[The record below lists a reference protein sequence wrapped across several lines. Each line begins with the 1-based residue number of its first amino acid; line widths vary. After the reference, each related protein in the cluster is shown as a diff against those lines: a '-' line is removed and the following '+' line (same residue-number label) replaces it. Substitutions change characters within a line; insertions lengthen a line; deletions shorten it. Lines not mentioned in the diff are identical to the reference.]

1 MTVKDLLTIYWSQVT
16 LILLA
21 IGFLIKRLL
30 DIKSKKT
37 EINHSL
43 FQQNRLIA
51 VKNYF
56 SIYAKT
62 ELMWQQLSIYEILE
76 HKFPAKE
83 IDKMIFPS
91 LNALQEI
98 TYELKLYFEEDCQKY
113 FDKLT
118 NGVQSINGRLIQ
130 LYSNLNVNV
139 TSMTT
144 TQKVIDYDGFKENVF
159 TGNKVLMNELCMKIK
174 DLYK

>member
-1 MTVKDLLTIYWSQVT
+1 MTVKDLLTTYWSQVT

-43 FQQNRLIA
+43 IQQNRITA

-62 ELMWQQLSIYEILE
+62 ELMWQQLSIYEILD

-98 TYELKLYFEEDCQKY
+98 TIELKLYFEEDYQKY
-113 FDKLT
+113 FEQLT
-118 NGVQSINGRLIQ
+118 NGIQSINGKLNG
-130 LYSNLNVNV
+130 LYSNLKMD
-139 TSMTT
+139 MTT
-144 TQKVIDYDGFKENVF
+144 TQKVIDYDGFKEEVF
-159 TGNKVLMNELCMKIK
+159 INNKVIMNELCSRIK
-174 DLYK
+174 YLFK

>member
-1 MTVKDLLTIYWSQVT
+1 MTVKDLLTTYWSQVT

-21 IGFLIKRLL
+21 IGYLLKRLL

-43 FQQNRLIA
+43 FQQNRIIA
-51 VKNYF
+51 VKSYF

-76 HKFPAKE
+76 HKLPAKE
-83 IDKMIFPS
+83 IDKIIFPS

-98 TYELKLYFEEDCQKY
+98 TLELKLYFEEDYQKY
-113 FDKLT
+113 FEQLT
-118 NGVQSINGRLIQ
+118 FGIKSINGKLLG
-130 LYSNLNVNV
+130 LYSSLNLEKNTTEKVN
-139 TSMTT
+139 
-144 TQKVIDYDGFKENVF
+144 DYDSFKENIF
-159 TGNKVLMNELCMKIK
+159 IKNKDLMDELCLKIK